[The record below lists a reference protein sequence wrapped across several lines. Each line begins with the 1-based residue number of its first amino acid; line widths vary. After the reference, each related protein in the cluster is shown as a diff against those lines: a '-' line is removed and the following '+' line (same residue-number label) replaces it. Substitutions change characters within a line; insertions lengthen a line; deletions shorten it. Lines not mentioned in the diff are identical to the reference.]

1 MRLNLIYREQICALI
16 PSLMK
21 KLFSQSIGVFLLIF
35 GLGCSAAFSD
45 VVQINTTADGY
56 KYLGAPAPAN
66 SSNYYMD
73 VGLYGTPG
81 DHYSVGFAKF
91 NTDLSSLS
99 GASNIFLAINLRN
112 FVEPIFGNG
121 ITNQPTDTQYP
132 TSGGNFTLK
141 ATALTSTFPS
151 SGVNATWVFNNV
163 VSPSAAGTVVFQ
175 NAGLHYMNITS
186 TVQNWISSSATI
198 KELAFVGIAS
208 TPNTW
213 SLNIGTLENHLDL
226 DGNLISA
233 ASPMYLTTI
242 PEPST
247 PALLSLGLCVICRL
261 RRRAKS

>member
-1 MRLNLIYREQICALI
+1 MCALI
-16 PSLMK
+16 LSLMMNIN
-21 KLFSQSIGVFLLIF
+21 LRRAGFSLLV
-35 GLGCSAAFSD
+35 LLTSQVAFAG
-45 VVQINTTADGY
+45 VVQITTTADGY

-141 ATALTSTFPS
+141 ATALTAAFPS
-151 SGVNATWVFNNV
+151 SGVNGTWVQNNV
-163 VSPSAAGTVVFQ
+163 IIPTAAGTVVFQ
-175 NAGLHYMNITS
+175 NAGTHYMDITS
-186 TVQNWISSSATI
+186 TVQNWISTSATV

-213 SLNIGTLENHLDL
+213 SLQIGTLEDQRDL
-226 DGNLISA
+226 DSNLISA
-233 ASPMYLTTI
+233 ASPMYLTAI

-247 PALLSLGLCVICRL
+247 VTLISLGFLSILSQKKRKPFCC
-261 RRRAKS
+261 

>member
-1 MRLNLIYREQICALI
+1 
-16 PSLMK
+16 MK
-21 KLFSQSIGVFLLIF
+21 KLFNHSIGIFSLIF
-35 GLGCSAAFSD
+35 ALGCDAAFSD

-81 DHYSVGFAKF
+81 NHYSVGFAKF
-91 NTDLSSLS
+91 NTDLNSLS

-121 ITNQPTDTQYP
+121 ISNQPTDTQYP
-132 TSGGNFTLK
+132 TTGGNFTLK
-141 ATALTSTFPS
+141 ATALTAGFPF
-151 SGVNATWVFNNV
+151 SGVNATWVQNNV
-163 VSPSAAGTVVFQ
+163 ILPSAAGSVVFR
-175 NAGLHYMNITS
+175 NAGIHYMDITS
-186 TVQNWISSSATI
+186 TVQNWISTSATV

-213 SLNIGTLENHLDL
+213 SLNIGTLENQLDL

-242 PEPST
+242 PEPNT
-247 PALLSLGLCVICRL
+247 AALLSLGLCAFCRL